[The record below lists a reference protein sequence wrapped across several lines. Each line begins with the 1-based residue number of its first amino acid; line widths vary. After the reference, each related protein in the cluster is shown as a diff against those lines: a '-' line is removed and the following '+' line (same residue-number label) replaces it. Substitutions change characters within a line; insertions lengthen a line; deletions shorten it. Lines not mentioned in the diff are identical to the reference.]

1 MSSHPLSA
9 SSRPAQLGL
18 HAAAALRAAAY
29 LLAGLPLGLLYLL
42 ALAAAPLADGD
53 VLRRPLAVE
62 RSLLNG
68 LLRAR
73 IPPVPDDLP
82 RTAAVP
88 LATRLPGA
96 LVGLAVAAGPVA
108 VAAFVATESIR
119 SLAAGGDR
127 YLGPW
132 ALDRPAA
139 TLALLLVLPAAI
151 LCAATLETAGT
162 ISRRL
167 ARRALARSAAG
178 GAVRD
183 ALAESLGD
191 RTLAIAYWLPERG
204 EFVDEHG
211 HPVELP
217 EPGSGRSW
225 TAVENGG
232 RRVAAIVHDAEL
244 EARPELVQA
253 AATGAVLALENERLK
268 ADLHARLEELRHS
281 RRRIVQASFE
291 ARRRLER
298 DLHDGA
304 QQQLVTLSIDLQL
317 LRTKVADEEARAL
330 VDEAAE
336 KLAAAVSELRELAR
350 GLHPAILTDRGLRPS
365 LEALAARTP
374 VSVELDVQVEGR
386 LPSSVEAAAYFVC
399 AEALTNVSRYAQAG
413 RARVTLA
420 QVDGALC
427 VEIADDGVGG
437 ANPGKGSGLSGLKDR
452 LGAVDGELS
461 IDSPADGGTRL
472 VATIPLEETVA

>member
-1 MSSHPLSA
+1 MNGHALSA
-9 SSRPAQLGL
+9 SARSPQLRL
-18 HAAAALRAAAY
+18 HAAAAVRAAAY

-42 ALAAAPLADGD
+42 ALAAAPLAGGD

-62 RSLLNG
+62 RALLNR

-73 IPPVPDDLP
+73 IPPVPDELP
-82 RTAAVP
+82 RTATVP
-88 LATRLPGA
+88 LAARLPGA
-96 LVGLAVAAGPVA
+96 LVGLAAAAGPVA

-119 SLAAGGDR
+119 TLAGGDR
-127 YLGPW
+127 YFGPW

-139 TLALLLVLPAAI
+139 ALALLVVLPAAI
-151 LCAATLETAGT
+151 LCGAILETAGT
-162 ISRRL
+162 ITRRL
-167 ARRALARSAAG
+167 VRRALARTVEG
-178 GAVRD
+178 GAVRE

-211 HPVELP
+211 DPVELP

-253 AATGAVLALENERLK
+253 AATGAVLALENEQLK
-268 ADLHARLEELRHS
+268 ADLRARLQELRHS
-281 RRRIVQASFE
+281 RRRIVQAGLE

-317 LRTKVADEEARAL
+317 LRAKVADAEAQAL

-336 KLAAAVSELRELAR
+336 TLALAVSELRELAR
-350 GLHPAILTDRGLRPS
+350 GLHPAILTERGLPPS

-374 VSVELDVQVEGR
+374 VPVELDLQVEGR

-399 AEALTNVSRYAQAG
+399 AEALTNVSRYAHA
-413 RARVTLA
+413 RHARVALA
-420 QVDGALC
+420 RVDGALR

-437 ANPGKGSGLSGLKDR
+437 ADPRKGSGLGGLRDR

-461 IDSPADGGTRL
+461 IDSPVGGGTQL
-472 VATIPLEETVA
+472 VATIPLEEAVA

>member
-1 MSSHPLSA
+1 MSSRALSA
-9 SSRPAQLGL
+9 SSRSSQLGF
-18 HAAAALRAAAY
+18 HATAALRAAAY
-29 LLAGLPLGLLYLL
+29 LLAGLPLGLLYLV

-53 VLRRPLAVE
+53 VLRRPLSVE

-73 IPPVPDDLP
+73 IPPVPDDIP

-88 LATRLPGA
+88 LAARLPGA
-96 LVGLAVAAGPVA
+96 VVGLAAAAAPVA

-139 TLALLLVLPAAI
+139 ALALLLVLPAAI
-151 LCAATLETAGT
+151 LCVAALETAGT
-162 ISRRL
+162 ITRRL
-167 ARRALARSAAG
+167 VRRTLARAVEG

-232 RRVAAIVHDAEL
+232 RRVAAIVHDAGAGGAARARACGGHRSCARARERAAEGRPACPAPGAAPLAPADRPGEL
-244 EARPELVQA
+244 RGAAPSRARP
-253 AATGAVLALENERLK
+253 
-268 ADLHARLEELRHS
+268 S
-281 RRRIVQASFE
+281 RRRAAAARHAVDRSAAVAERGSPTRRYERSSKRPPRSSPWRCPSSASSPAASTRRFSPTVAS
-291 ARRRLER
+291 ARRSRRWRREHPSR
-298 DLHDGA
+298 SSS
-304 QQQLVTLSIDLQL
+304 TS
-317 LRTKVADEEARAL
+317 RSRAGCRR
-330 VDEAAE
+330 AW
-336 KLAAAVSELRELAR
+336 R
-350 GLHPAILTDRGLRPS
+350 
-365 LEALAARTP
+365 
-374 VSVELDVQVEGR
+374 R
-386 LPSSVEAAAYFVC
+386 LPTSSAP
-399 AEALTNVSRYAQAG
+399 R
-413 RARVTLA
+413 R
-420 QVDGALC
+420 
-427 VEIADDGVGG
+427 
-437 ANPGKGSGLSGLKDR
+437 
-452 LGAVDGELS
+452 
-461 IDSPADGGTRL
+461 
-472 VATIPLEETVA
+472 

>member
-1 MSSHPLSA
+1 MSSHAPSA
-9 SSRPAQLGL
+9 PSRPLQLGL
-18 HAAAALRAAAY
+18 HADAALRAAAY
-29 LLAGLPLGLLYLL
+29 LIAGLPLGLLYLL
-42 ALAAAPLADGD
+42 ALAVAPFSDGD
-53 VLRRPLAVE
+53 VLRQPLAVE
-62 RSLLNG
+62 RYLLNR

-73 IPPVPDDLP
+73 IPPVPADVP

-88 LATRLPGA
+88 LAARLPGA
-96 LVGLAVAAGPVA
+96 LVGVAAAAAPVA
-108 VAAFVATESIR
+108 LAAFVADESIR

-132 ALDRPAA
+132 ALDRSAA
-139 TLALLLVLPAAI
+139 TLALLIVLPAAI
-151 LCAATLETAGT
+151 LSAATLETAGT
-162 ISRRL
+162 ITRRL
-167 ARRALARSAAG
+167 SRRALARTVEG

-211 HPVELP
+211 HPLDLP

-232 RRVAAIVHDAEL
+232 NRVAAIVHDPEL

-268 ADLHARLEELRHS
+268 ADLHARLQELRHS
-281 RRRIVQASFE
+281 RRRIVQAGFE

-317 LRTKVADEEARAL
+317 LRTKVDEKARAL

-336 KLAAAVSELRELAR
+336 KLALAVSELRELAR
-350 GLHPAILTDRGLRPS
+350 GLHPAILTERGLFPS
-365 LEALAARTP
+365 LEVLAARTP
-374 VSVELDVQVEGR
+374 VPVELDVQVEGR
-386 LPSSVEAAAYFVC
+386 LRSSVEAAAYFVC
-399 AEALTNVSRYAQAG
+399 AEALTNVSRYAQA
-413 RARVTLA
+413 RHARVTLA
-420 QVDGALC
+420 RVDGMLR
-427 VEIADDGVGG
+427 VEIVDDGVGG
-437 ANPGKGSGLSGLKDR
+437 ADPRKGTGLGGLKDR
-452 LGAVDGELS
+452 LGAVDGDLAIE
-461 IDSPADGGTRL
+461 SPVGGGTHL
-472 VATIPLEETVA
+472 VATIPLEETAA

>member
-1 MSSHPLSA
+1 VSSRVLSA
-9 SSRPAQLGL
+9 SSRSSQLGF
-18 HAAAALRAAAY
+18 HATAALRAAAY
-29 LLAGLPLGLLYLL
+29 LLAGLPLGLLYLV
-42 ALAAAPLADGD
+42 AVAAAPLADGD
-53 VLRRPLAVE
+53 VLRGPLSVE

-73 IPPVPDDLP
+73 IPPVPDDIP

-88 LATRLPGA
+88 LAARLPGA
-96 LVGLAVAAGPVA
+96 VVGLAAAAAPVA
-108 VAAFVATESIR
+108 VAAFVATESIS

-139 TLALLLVLPAAI
+139 TLALLLVLPAVI

-162 ISRRL
+162 ITRRL
-167 ARRALARSAAG
+167 VRRTLARAVEG

-232 RRVAAIVHDAEL
+232 RRVAAIVHDPEL
-244 EARPELVQA
+244 EARPELVHA

-268 ADLHARLEELRHS
+268 ADLRARLQELRHS

-291 ARRRLER
+291 GRRRLER

-304 QQQLVTLSIDLQL
+304 QQQLVTLLIDLQL
-317 LRTKVADEEARAL
+317 LRKKVADEEVRAL
-330 VDEAAE
+330 VEEAAE
-336 KLAAAVSELRELAR
+336 KLAVAVSELRELAR

-374 VSVELDVQVEGR
+374 VPVELDVEVEGR
-386 LPSSVEAAAYFVC
+386 LASSVEAAAYFVC

-413 RARVTLA
+413 LARVTLA
-420 QVDGALC
+420 QVVGALR
-427 VEIADDGVGG
+427 VEIADDGIGG
-437 ANPGKGSGLSGLKDR
+437 ADPGKGSGLSGLEDR

-461 IDSPADGGTRL
+461 IDSPVGGGTRL
-472 VATIPLEETVA
+472 VATIPLEEMVA